1 MTGDWH
7 GEPASSPPATCAAV
21 LLGDAERRR
30 AMGGRAVAEAAR
42 DGVRESES
50 ASLFFFLFRYV
61 CVPPLAGAGKEQ
73 ADCML
78 LSGPGWAA

>member
-21 LLGDAERRR
+21 LLGDAKQRR

-42 DGVRESES
+42 DGVRESKS
-50 ASLFFFLFRYV
+50 ASLFFFLFRCV
-61 CVPPLAGAGKEQ
+61 CVPPLAGAGKSRLI
-73 ADCML
+73 AC
-78 LSGPGWAA
+78 S

>member
-21 LLGDAERRR
+21 LLGDAKRRR
-30 AMGGRAVAEAAR
+30 DMGGRAVAEAAR

-50 ASLFFFLFRYV
+50 ASLFFFLFRCV
-61 CVPPLAGAGKEQ
+61 CVPPLAGAGKEL

-78 LSGPGWAA
+78 LSGPGWAT